1 MENATKNFVIQ
12 EHTTPHGVHWDF
24 MLEMENALWTWRLN
38 IPPAEIKNEAIGAER
53 IHDHP
58 LKFLTYEGPVQY
70 GTGQVTI
77 ADKGIY
83 SLTKRLENSLL
94 IDIKGKKIKGEFALC
109 KAKDSPFWRLQS
121 GS

>member
-1 MENATKNFVIQ
+1 MNSDTTKNFVIQ

-24 MLEMENALWTWRLN
+24 MLEMDTA
-38 IPPAEIKNEAIGAER
+38 PAEIKNEAVGAER

-94 IDIKGKKIKGEFALC
+94 IDIKGKVLKGEFTLC
-109 KAKDSPFWRLQS
+109 KLKDSPFWRLQS
-121 GS
+121 GD

>member
-24 MLEMENALWTWRLN
+24 MLEMENALWTWRLST
-38 IPPAEIKNEAIGAER
+38 PPAEIKNETIGAER

>member
-1 MENATKNFVIQ
+1 MEHRIKRKYELRHHKKFCDPRTH
-12 EHTTPHGVHWDF
+12 HTPRRV
-24 MLEMENALWTWRLN
+24 WTWRLSTA
-38 IPPAEIKNEAIGAER
+38 PAEIKNEAVGAER

-94 IDIKGKKIKGEFALC
+94 IDIKGKVLKGEFTLC
-109 KAKDSPFWRLQS
+109 KLKDSPFWRLQS
-121 GS
+121 GD